1 MNAIL
6 LTGAALVGLPILV
19 HLLLRQEPKRL
30 RFPAYHFLTQKLR
43 TNQRKLRL
51 RHILLLLLRMGLI
64 ALFCLALY
72 QPVLYSERIH
82 FFGEQP
88 VAAVLILDTSASM
101 GLLQEDKTRLEEAR
115 RRALEFLDELP
126 ARSAIA
132 VITTDDPYGRWT
144 DVNEARSRV
153 QGLDQP
159 VASSGSVTT
168 ALATAYQLLAKV
180 EPPEGD
186 DPSAWS
192 RLIVIYTDCTTGSWD
207 PDRTEDLIRLRDSL
221 PDPKPVHTIIDVGV
235 TQAVNFALTSVQM
248 KPQIISANQPAVI
261 TLTALATGPDTE
273 EAPEIVIT
281 AELDQGRVVQK
292 KTLRVP
298 YGQSRL
304 LRYEFQG
311 LTSGFHTVTFRIEN
325 TDRLMIDNSRY
336 WTFQVGA
343 ARSVLTISDR
353 VEDALFWQAAHA
365 AKGEFDCL
373 VVTPEQ
379 IRRTPEG
386 RIIVEYPNPSDPRST
401 LQEELNRLD
410 LITLLNVRN
419 PQLSHGGGTLWE
431 KLRPYGQAGGKLL
444 IIPGPELDLDGYN
457 VAVDLLPAQLGKVVD
472 TRQLEP
478 PPPPQSAPGWPE
490 PRDGSNGVTWF
501 LDDRT
506 LQHPLL
512 KDFQLWRQK
521 GNVTEVVNPRRAWK
535 YYDVTPV
542 AEATV
547 IVRYYDHRDPN
558 QQRPA
563 VLERGIADPKDD
575 GKIKGRVLLLTT
587 RLDVPSS
594 EHPPWNDYWETEG
607 SKWYV
612 VFPYM
617 LARYLAGDIADANFN
632 YTCGDIITLS
642 LPKTTIPRGS
652 KVIIQG
658 PGIIGGDQL
667 LELGE
672 QQTELRLG
680 PPRLA
685 QPGHFMVSLDALG
698 WLEKFSLNLP
708 AQESILERL
717 PPQIYETL
725 TGPNSVVTLEKNR
738 SLREMIERTFG
749 GPIEL
754 FPWLLLALFAVYTFE
769 AILANRFYASRRR
782 HRPTA

>member
-51 RHILLLLLRMGLI
+51 RHLLLLLLRMGLI

-88 VAAVLILDTSASM
+88 VAAVLILDTSPSM
-101 GLLQEDKTRLEEAR
+101 GLLHEDRTRLEEAR

-126 ARSAIA
+126 ARSAVAIL
-132 VITTDDPYGRWT
+132 TTDDPHGRWT
-144 DVNEARSRV
+144 DVSEARSLV

-159 VASSGSVTT
+159 VASSGSVSA
-168 ALATAYQLLAKV
+168 ALASAYQLLAKV

-186 DPSAWS
+186 DPNAWS
-192 RLIVIYTDCTTGSWD
+192 RLIVLYTDCTVGSWE
-207 PDRTEDLIRLRDSL
+207 PERSEDLVRLRDSL
-221 PDPKPVHTIIDVGV
+221 PDPKPVHTVIDVGV
-235 TQAVNFALTSVQM
+235 PQPINFALTSAQM
-248 KPQIISANQPAVI
+248 KPQIIAANQPAII
-261 TLTALATGPDTE
+261 TLTVTAAGPAGE
-273 EAPEIVIT
+273 EAPEIVVS
-281 AELDQGRVVQK
+281 AELDQGQQVQK

-298 YGQSRL
+298 YGQSRP
-304 LRYEFQG
+304 LRIEFQNLAPG
-311 LTSGFHTVTFRIEN
+311 LHTVTFRIEN
-325 TDRLMIDNSRY
+325 TDRLLADNSRY
-336 WTFQVGA
+336 LTFQVGA
-343 ARSVLTISDR
+343 ARNILTISDR
-353 VEDALFWQAAHA
+353 PEDALFWQAAHA

-379 IRRTPEG
+379 VRRNADG
-386 RIIVEYPNPSDPRST
+386 RVLVEYPDPGNPKARV
-401 LQEELNRLD
+401 QEELSRFD
-410 LITLLNVRN
+410 LITLLNVRH
-419 PQLSHGGGTLWE
+419 PRLSRGGGTLWD
-431 KLRPYGQAGGKLL
+431 KLRPYVQAGGKLL
-444 IIPGPELDLDGYN
+444 IIPGPELEAEEYN
-457 VAVDLLPAQLGKVVD
+457 SAVDLLPAQIGKVID
-472 TRQLEP
+472 TRQLDP

-490 PRDGSNGVTWF
+490 PRDGTSGVTWR

-512 KDFQLWRQK
+512 KDLQLWRQK
-521 GNVTEVVNPRRAWK
+521 GNVTEVVNPRRTWK
-535 YYDVTPV
+535 YYSVTPTP
-542 AEATV
+542 EAAV
-547 IVRYYDHRDPN
+547 IVRYNDHADPN

-563 VLERGIADPKDD
+563 VLERGIADPKEE

-612 VFPYM
+612 VFPYW

-632 YTCGDIITLS
+632 YICGDVVILP
-642 LPKTTIPRGS
+642 LPKTAIPRGS
-652 KVIIQG
+652 KAILQG
-658 PGIIGGDQL
+658 PGVVGSDQL

-680 PPRLA
+680 PPRVS
-685 QPGHFMVSLDALG
+685 QPGHYTVSLENLG
-698 WLEKFSLNLP
+698 WREAFSLNLP
-708 AQESILERL
+708 SQESLLERL
-717 PPQIYETL
+717 SPQLYEPL
-725 TGPNSVVTLEKNR
+725 TGPNSVVTLDKNR
-738 SLREMIERTFG
+738 TLREMIERTFG

-754 FPWLLLALFAVYTFE
+754 FPWLLLVLFAVYVTE

-782 HRPTA
+782 R